1 MHPRGS
7 GAAYPGHG
15 GISLQDSAL
24 KNALSA
30 SHALGPAP
38 PQSPTAQ
45 PGIDGGVD
53 IVRANQE
60 SSTKQKGDKQSE
72 AEGSHLEVV
81 LGEDAH
87 AGGLAVAGARE
98 QGEAGCSAS
107 AVLNVRVEDRSDCAC
122 VWPGASKTRHAA
134 F

>member
-1 MHPRGS
+1 MVRG
-7 GAAYPGHG
+7 
-15 GISLQDSAL
+15 
-24 KNALSA
+24 
-30 SHALGPAP
+30 
-38 PQSPTAQ
+38 
-45 PGIDGGVD
+45 
-53 IVRANQE
+53 NQE

-87 AGGLAVAGARE
+87 AGGPPRRPALERGRGKGGLAVAGARE